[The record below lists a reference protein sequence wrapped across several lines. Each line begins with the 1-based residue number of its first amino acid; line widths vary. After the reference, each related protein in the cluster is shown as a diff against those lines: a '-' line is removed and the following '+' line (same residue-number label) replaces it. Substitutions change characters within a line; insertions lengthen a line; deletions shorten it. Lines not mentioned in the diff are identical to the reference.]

1 MTLLLRTS
9 GDPAALGPQVRA
21 LVARIDPLLAISS
34 MQTMLEVRA
43 RSLARDRFLTVLMLA
58 FAAVGMLLGVVGVYG
73 VMAQLA
79 RRRMREMGIRIALG
93 ARTRQVQWL
102 VVRHGAVLTGLGIG
116 AGVLLAAGATRVIAS
131 LLYQVTPLDPLTFV
145 SVPLLVLVTALLAA
159 WIPALRA
166 SRADVTAVLR
176 VE

>member
-1 MTLLLRTS
+1 
-9 GDPAALGPQVRA
+9 
-21 LVARIDPLLAISS
+21 
-34 MQTMLEVRA
+34 
-43 RSLARDRFLTVLMLA
+43 
-58 FAAVGMLLGVVGVYG
+58 
-73 VMAQLA
+73 MAQLA